1 MNINNCKIGGGR
13 NSSFELLR
21 LVAMLLIVT
30 HHFLVFNAGVC
41 GYWEQ
46 YSLEKDGVLG
56 IFLNSMAIIGV
67 NLFVMISGWFGI
79 KKVWSQVV
87 RLIFD
92 CMLYVLVAT
101 IIACVIFGHHLT
113 LTDVRYIFDSR
124 PYWFIWHFII
134 LIMMS
139 PLLERAMRSA
149 DSRQLTYWVLLL
161 TIINLGIGYVLGIFN
176 INGYNVFN
184 FIYLYVLSRWLR
196 MIQENKWF
204 RVFSKYGLLIWVC
217 SAAILAVGYIF
228 VTGIVSF
235 NPSHGTRYF
244 AYNNPLVL
252 LSTLAVFSW
261 FSQRQMKSR
270 IINYLATG
278 ALGIYLFH
286 STNQVMKPY
295 RTMFTVGLWNV
306 YGYPGLFLAILCVYG
321 GCLLLSIAVEWV
333 KGHVGIVRRV
343 YGIGQYVE
351 DRVTAVLS
359 PSPSHSQP

>member
-1 MNINNCKIGGGR
+1 
-13 NSSFELLR
+13 
-21 LVAMLLIVT
+21 MLLIVT
-30 HHFLVFNAGVC
+30 HHMVVKYLKIC
-41 GYWEQ
+41 GYDDP
-46 YSLEKDGVLG
+46 YSLQEDGVLG

-79 KKVWSQVV
+79 KKVWSQLI

-92 CMLYVLVAT
+92 CSLYVALST
-101 IIACVIFGHHLT
+101 IIACLLFGHQLVLDDIKHIVDT
-113 LTDVRYIFDSR
+113 RH
-124 PYWFIWHFII
+124 YWFIWHYFFLVLISPI
-134 LIMMS
+134 LEKAIS
-139 PLLERAMRSA
+139 GVTT
-149 DSRQLTYWVLLL
+149 RQMTYWIMLL
-161 TIINLGIGYVLGIFN
+161 TVANLGIGYVLKVFN
-176 INGYNVFN
+176 INGYNAFN
-184 FIYLYVLSRWLR
+184 FIYLYFLARWLR
-196 MIQENKWF
+196 MMQENKWF
-204 RVFSKYGLLIWVC
+204 GVFSKYGLLIWVC

-261 FSQRQMKSR
+261 FSQRKMESR

-295 RTMFTVGLWNV
+295 RTMFTVGLWNA
-306 YGYPGLFLAILCVYG
+306 YGYPGLFLAIVCVYG
-321 GCLLLSIAVEWV
+321 GCLLLSLAVEWV

-343 YGIGQYVE
+343 YAIGQYVE
-351 DRVTAVLS
+351 ERVFPDR
-359 PSPSHSQP
+359 